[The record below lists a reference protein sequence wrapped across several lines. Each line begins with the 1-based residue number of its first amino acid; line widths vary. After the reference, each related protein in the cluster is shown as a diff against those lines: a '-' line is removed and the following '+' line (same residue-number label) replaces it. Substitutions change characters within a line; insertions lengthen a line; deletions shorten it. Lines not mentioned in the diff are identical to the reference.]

1 VAATKTPAYG
11 HPMKT
16 NPQTADAQS
25 WALLVV
31 LAAIWGGSFMF
42 IGVAVKEL
50 PSLLIVLARVSMAAA
65 ILLPIHF
72 ILIGKLPAD
81 RKSWIACAGMS
92 IMNNVIPFTLITWG
106 QHHIASGLASVINAT
121 TPMFAAIFMALAAY
135 EAITLRKSI
144 ALLVGVAG
152 VVILQGADFSNLGD
166 QSLGILAVIVAAAF
180 YGLSAPWSKKM
191 LVGIPPLTIATCQLL
206 ISSVI
211 MAAIVLPTQDIGLYA
226 KASIQTWAAL
236 VALAALATSLAYL
249 LFFRIIAR
257 AGASFVS
264 LVTMLVPVSAIGLG
278 YLFLNETLSTHEII
292 GALVICLS
300 LVIID
305 GRALR
310 FVGFRPAAQ

>member
-1 VAATKTPAYG
+1 MTKP
-11 HPMKT
+11 PS
-16 NPQTADAQS
+16 PADAQS

-65 ILLPIHF
+65 ILLPIHL
-72 ILIGKLPAD
+72 IVIGKLPSN
-81 RKSWIACAGMS
+81 RKSWVACAGMS

-121 TPMFAAIFMALAAY
+121 TPMFAAMFMALAAY

-292 GALVICLS
+292 GALVIGLS